1 MISSMTAIGQAEGR
15 VLEKGLKV
23 EIRSVNHRFRDI
35 IVHLPRTLTALE
47 TGIRKI
53 VADGVSRGRVEVR
66 LQMESNASVP
76 RGLRLDMGLAAR
88 YLELLTE
95 LKQKLGVGGE
105 VDVSLLA
112 GQNNIFLWEEEEID
126 LEAFMAG
133 LAPVIDE
140 ALKNFLA
147 MRAAEGKALF
157 EDFIGRL
164 RNLSTLLA
172 GMESSRE
179 AITLS
184 YRNRLQER
192 VQALAAGLELDRA
205 RLLEEVAYLAERS
218 DITEEITRL
227 KSHINQFE
235 ALLNEGGAVGRRLDF
250 LLQEMNRESNTIS
263 SKSQDVALTQA
274 AVDVKSELEKMREQV
289 QNIE

>member
-95 LKQKLGVGGE
+95 LKQKLGLGGE

-133 LAPVIDE
+133 LEPVLDE

-147 MRAAEGKALF
+147 MRAVEGKALF

-179 AITLS
+179 SITLS
-184 YRNRLQER
+184 YRDRLQER

-205 RLLEEVAYLAERS
+205 RLLEEVAYLAERA

-250 LLQEMNRESNTIS
+250 LLQEMNREANTIS
-263 SKSQDVALTQA
+263 SKSQDVTLTQA

>member
-95 LKQKLGVGGE
+95 LKQKLGLGGE

-112 GQNNIFLWEEEEID
+112 GQNNICLWEEEEID

-133 LAPVIDE
+133 LEPVIDE

-147 MRAAEGKALF
+147 MRAVEGKALF

-179 AITLS
+179 SITLS
-184 YRNRLQER
+184 YRDRLQER

-205 RLLEEVAYLAERS
+205 RLLEEVAYLAERA

-250 LLQEMNRESNTIS
+250 LLQEMNREANTIS
-263 SKSQDVALTQA
+263 SKSQDVTLTQA